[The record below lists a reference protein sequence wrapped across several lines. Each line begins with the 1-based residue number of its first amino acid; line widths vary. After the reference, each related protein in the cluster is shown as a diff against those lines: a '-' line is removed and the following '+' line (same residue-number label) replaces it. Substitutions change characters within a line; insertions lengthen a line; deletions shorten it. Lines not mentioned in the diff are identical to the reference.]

1 MYNENDEMYDV
12 DDFDADIQTKQALI
26 EEAKM
31 IDMEAEPFEV
41 SRKINDLK
49 RKWKRISSWE
59 SDFEEQLSNEFE
71 NILDIFYKKRKEG
84 FTSNEAM
91 KLDVIEQAKKIVLS
105 SNFNEA
111 TKELN
116 NLMAQWK
123 SIGSSGKEKDDVL
136 WESFN
141 EIRQSFYDR
150 KQKYWDELK
159 VKFEHARVVKQELIE
174 EVELLV
180 SSEDWQGTSKK
191 LQELMTKW
199 KSIGSAGKEFEDEL
213 WNAFNE
219 KRQIFYDRRDQYYA
233 LMKDEQLQNLE
244 QKQTLLQ
251 KAMEILNKKEY
262 TKELTA
268 QMKELSVEWKKIG
281 SSGKENENQ
290 IWQDFRIAMDAYFLN
305 LRQYNDQKHAAWRQ
319 KMQDARKTKQEM
331 IAKQKQQIKYM
342 QNEIVGLLGQRAID
356 EMNEDIK
363 DKEEFI
369 LELEQQIADIDQSL
383 NK

>member
-319 KMQDARKTKQEM
+319 KMQDARKTKQEI